1 VPELLLELFSEEIPA
16 RMQARAAEDLA
27 RLVGDGLKGAGLAFG
42 EVRRFVSPRRVGVA
56 VADVPASRPDVR
68 EERRGPRV
76 GAPEQALQGFLK
88 SAGLASIDQCEK
100 RDVKGVAYYFAV
112 VEKKGGETIQALPAI
127 LLVAI
132 KGLPWQKSMR
142 WGESRFAWVRP
153 LHSVLCIFDGKPVS
167 GLVVDPSNL
176 LGVSSLS
183 SVERLSDVGPQ
194 AHNIV
199 AGNKTFG
206 HRFLAPDFVEVED
219 SKTYR
224 ERLRRVFVVADPAE
238 RRERIRQ
245 EARALAAAHDLALK
259 DDDTLLDEVT
269 GLVEWPVPLLG
280 RIDQDSMALPPEVL
294 ATSMRAHQ
302 KYFALETPERAM
314 APHFLVVANMVTEDG
329 GAAIVAGN
337 ERVLR
342 ARLADARFFWE
353 QDRKVK
359 LANRVKALDAITWHA
374 KLGSSSEKVRRI
386 EALAVEIAKRI
397 SGADEKRV
405 RRAAELCK
413 ADLTTGM
420 VGEFPELQGV
430 MGRYYAIHD
439 NEDRDVANAI
449 AEHWGPVGPSDT
461 CPTAP
466 VSVAVALADKID
478 SLVGFFG
485 IDEKPTGSKD
495 PYALRRAALGTIR
508 LLVENGLRVSLRA
521 IFFESYRLHLWHTAP
536 LDVNVMNTFFETVN
550 SDVEMVEGILTMNFF
565 QHALNHQGLADKLLD
580 EMRSKDLDEEKIED
594 LFHEMRMRTGH
605 LERLNFDP
613 EISSANGKP
622 TEQFQAL
629 YEREI
634 GFARECASPLID
646 ELLDFFADRLKVV
659 LREKGVRHDLIDAVF
674 ALGGEDDLVRLLA
687 RVEALRSF
695 IESDDG
701 KNLLV
706 AYRRAANIVK
716 IEAKKDKLERYG
728 VVDPARYTQAEE
740 KALAAALDKVAAE
753 SGALIAKEDFAGA
766 MRLLAGL
773 RQPVD
778 AFFDKVTVNAQDRNL
793 RLNRLALLQRLA
805 ATMDKIADFSKI
817 EG

>member
-1 VPELLLELFSEEIPA
+1 
-16 RMQARAAEDLA
+16 MQARAADDLA
-27 RLVGDGLKGAGLAFG
+27 RLVTDGLKGAGLAFG
-42 EVRRFVSPRRVGVA
+42 EVHKFVSPRRIGVA
-56 VADVPASRPDVR
+56 VSDVPASFPDLKT
-68 EERRGPRV
+68 ERRGPRV
-76 GAPEQALQGFLK
+76 GAPDQALQGFLK
-88 SAGLASIDQCEK
+88 SAGVASIDECEK
-100 RDVKGVAYYFAV
+100 RDVGGVTYYFV
-112 VEKKGGETIQALPAI
+112 TSEKKGGPTVGSLSIWI
-127 LLVAI
+127 VDAI
-132 KGLPWQKSMR
+132 KRLAWPKSMR
-142 WGESRFAWVRP
+142 WAATRFTYVRP
-153 LHSVLCIFDGKPVS
+153 LHNILAVFDGQTVPGRFDCGGGTV
-167 GLVVDPSNL
+167 LEFTN
-176 LGVSSLS
+176 
-183 SVERLSDVGPQ
+183 R
-194 AHNIV
+194 
-199 AGNKTFG
+199 TYG
-206 HRFLAPDFVEVED
+206 HRFMAPDYVEVAD
-219 SKTYR
+219 AKTYR
-224 ERLRRVFVVADPAE
+224 ERLGRVFVVADPAE

-245 EARALAAAHDLALK
+245 EAKAVAQAQDLALK
-259 DDDTLLDEVT
+259 EDEALLDEVT
-269 GLVEWPVPLLG
+269 GLVEWPVPMLG
-280 RIDQDSMALPPEVL
+280 RIDTDSMALPPEVL
-294 ATSMRAHQ
+294 VTSMRAHQ

-359 LANRVKALDAITWHA
+359 LADRVKALDAITWHA
-374 KLGSSSEKVRRI
+374 KLGSSGEKVRRV
-386 EALAVEIAKRI
+386 EALAVEIAKHI
-397 SGADEKRV
+397 PGDDEKKV
-405 RRAAELCK
+405 RRAAELSK

-466 VSVAVALADKID
+466 VSVAVAVADKID
-478 SLVGFFG
+478 SLVGFFS

-495 PYALRRAALGTIR
+495 PYALRRAALGIIR
-508 LLVENGLRVSLRA
+508 LLVENGM
-521 IFFESYRLHLWHTAP
+521 RLPLTAA
-536 LDVNVMNTFFETVN
+536 FR
-550 SDVEMVEGILTMNFF
+550 SAWSK
-565 QHALNHQGLADKLLD
+565 HALGGATASH
-580 EMRSKDLDEEKIED
+580 
-594 LFHEMRMRTGH
+594 
-605 LERLNFDP
+605 
-613 EISSANGKP
+613 SANP
-622 TEQFQAL
+622 PAAP
-629 YEREI
+629 RE
-634 GFARECASPLID
+634 GFGDSPDAVIRD
-646 ELLDFFADRLKVV
+646 LLAFFADRLKVA

-716 IEAKKDKLERYG
+716 IEAKKDKLQRYG

-805 ATMDKIADFSKI
+805 ATMDKIADFSRI